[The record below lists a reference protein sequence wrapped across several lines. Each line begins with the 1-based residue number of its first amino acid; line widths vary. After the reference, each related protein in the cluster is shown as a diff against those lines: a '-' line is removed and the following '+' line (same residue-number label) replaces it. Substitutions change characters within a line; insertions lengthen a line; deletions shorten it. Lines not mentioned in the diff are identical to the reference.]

1 MQTKHKPSERGQ
13 VLILLVFGVI
23 TLLGLTGLA
32 IDGGNAF
39 ADRRRAQNASD
50 SAALAAAL
58 AAARGGD
65 PSVTAINWANN
76 NGYANDGVR
85 STVTVNRPP
94 AVGCKGQPSPY
105 AGNAEYIQVIIHSNV
120 DTSLAKII
128 GINQTQNC
136 TEAVA
141 RARPAQQGEMFFGNA
156 LVSLKPNG
164 CSTTF
169 LHGTARNDLIGGG
182 LFVNSDHPT
191 CAFEQNG
198 NGSIYAP
205 NITIVGGAE
214 IQKINLVAP
223 FPPQTGAPQV
233 PYPPPFL
240 PPEPTCNGNA
250 VKTGNR
256 LSPGNAGNFPPSGVT
271 ELDPG
276 IYCVNGDFMMN
287 AHDTIHGEGVL
298 IFMKSGTVHFNGNA
312 QINLSAPTSGPY
324 AGLLIYQSINNTNRV
339 TLNGNSDTIFVG
351 TILAPGAEI
360 QINGTQNSSS
370 YQSQIIGYTLD
381 LIGTSDAVIRYNDAQ
396 NYDAYM
402 PPQIELVQ

>member
-1 MQTKHKPSERGQ
+1 MKGKNKLSERGQ
-13 VLILLVFGVI
+13 VLILLVFGLI
-23 TLLGLTGLA
+23 ALIGLTGLA

-58 AAARGGD
+58 AATRGAN
-65 PSVTAINWANN
+65 PYTAAVTWAAN
-76 NGYANDGVR
+76 NGYTNDGIQ
-85 STVTVNRPP
+85 STVIVNRPP
-94 AVGCKGQPSPY
+94 AVGCKGQTSPY
-105 AGNAEYIQVIIHSNV
+105 AGNTEYIQVIIHSNI
-120 DTSLAKII
+120 DTSLARLIS
-128 GINQTQNC
+128 INQIHNC

-156 LVSLKPNG
+156 LVSLKPGG
-164 CSTTF
+164 CRTTF
-169 LHGTARNDLIGGG
+169 VHGTARNELIGGG

-214 IQKINLVAP
+214 IQKIDKISP
-223 FPPQTGAPQV
+223 FPPQTGSSQI

-240 PPEPTCNGNA
+240 PPEPTCSNNA
-250 VKTGNR
+250 QKTGNR
-256 LSPGNAGNFPPSGVT
+256 LSPGNVGDFPPAGVT
-271 ELDPG
+271 ELEPG

-287 AHDTIHGEGVL
+287 AHDTIHGESVL
-298 IFMKSGTVHFNGNA
+298 IFIKNGSVHFNGNA

-324 AGLLIYQSINNTNRV
+324 AGLLIYQAINNTNRV
-339 TLNGNSDTIFVG
+339 TLNGNSDTVFVG

-360 QINGTQNSSS
+360 QINGTQNSNS

-381 LIGTSDAVIRYNDAQ
+381 LIGTSDAVIRYSNSQ

-402 PPQIELVQ
+402 PPEIELAQ